1 MVYGVSMLP
10 VKKETNRYCRSCV
23 SSQLSI
29 NLHKDKLYSKLESA
43 IYGRLP
49 RKNKHRV
56 TNPLIHVPRPNYLR
70 DSESLFPTYTR
81 ARACTQ
87 KCPEERNLDFS
98 VCVCVLERRVL
109 PLCNIF
115 SAVVA
120 DFVSQGVRV
129 RRERERERALRKRE
143 TGVRGVEWPEEVP

>member
-81 ARACTQ
+81 ARVHAEMPGGKKLGLLC
-87 KCPEERNLDFS
+87 
-98 VCVCVLERRVL
+98 VCVCARTTSTSSVQHFFRRRGRFRFARRTRKERK
-109 PLCNIF
+109 
-115 SAVVA
+115 
-120 DFVSQGVRV
+120 
-129 RRERERERALRKRE
+129 REREH
-143 TGVRGVEWPEEVP
+143 